1 MSVVVDRVNIGI
13 FGKMNAG
20 KSSVMNL
27 LTQQETS
34 IVDSTPGTTADTK
47 IALFELH
54 GFGPV
59 RIFDTAGIDESG
71 ELGQKKRKKVL
82 NDLKEC
88 DLLLLVIDPSASD
101 FTSERELIEEARE
114 MDKQILIIYNIFN
127 KHDEQKIELIED
139 SINLLKFHKKIRIR
153 ANDFSFRAEL
163 LQFILNN
170 FQHLKSDIPL
180 LPAVERDRFYILII
194 PMDEETPPGRFL
206 RPQSMVEEYITRHWA
221 YPVSFRLDLSAARGD
236 LHDFEKKRFFNMLNG
251 LGQRPACIITDSQA
265 MDIMSSWCPE
275 DIDLTTFSIV
285 MINYM
290 SGGRLASFVEGI
302 KALSSL
308 KSGDSILIAEAC
320 NHSRIGEDIGTV
332 QIPSI
337 IQKKFPGVNVE
348 HNFGREFQD
357 NKNLTKYS
365 LIIHCGGCM
374 ISRQKMMARIRDLDS
389 VGIPYTNYGIFLSA
403 MQGLNALQK
412 VLRPWGIRL

>member
-1 MSVVVDRVNIGI
+1 
-13 FGKMNAG
+13 
-20 KSSVMNL
+20 
-27 LTQQETS
+27 
-34 IVDSTPGTTADTK
+34 
-47 IALFELH
+47 
-54 GFGPV
+54 
-59 RIFDTAGIDESG
+59 
-71 ELGQKKRKKVL
+71 
-82 NDLKEC
+82 
-88 DLLLLVIDPSASD
+88 
-101 FTSERELIEEARE
+101 

-180 LPAVERDRFYILII
+180 LPAVKRDRFYILII

-290 SGGRLASFVEGI
+290 SGGKLASFVEGI
-302 KALSSL
+302 KALSDL
-308 KSGDSILIAEAC
+308 KPGDSILIAEAC

>member
-180 LPAVERDRFYILII
+180 LPAVKRDRFYILII

-290 SGGRLASFVEGI
+290 SGGKLASFV
-302 KALSSL
+302 
-308 KSGDSILIAEAC
+308 
-320 NHSRIGEDIGTV
+320 
-332 QIPSI
+332 
-337 IQKKFPGVNVE
+337 
-348 HNFGREFQD
+348 
-357 NKNLTKYS
+357 
-365 LIIHCGGCM
+365 
-374 ISRQKMMARIRDLDS
+374 
-389 VGIPYTNYGIFLSA
+389 
-403 MQGLNALQK
+403 
-412 VLRPWGIRL
+412 